1 MPVLSLSLPLAL
13 SLMLSSPAVAG
24 RGQVTGYV
32 RAGARPDFQGAGD
45 TLGYWNL
52 YGRLMNEGPYA
63 MVELDYDVIERQALS
78 NEPWTDI
85 HFRVEGGAISRASSE
100 GSLAGFITSQLYVR
114 GGNVLLPGV
123 TWQVG
128 TLDRFLGDLGLYD
141 MRPAQIFFETVGASA
156 LWERPRFEWLVG
168 FGDSGFFL
176 KPRAYSTVLTPGT
189 LFRVKLLDQLEI
201 GGGGMYRY
209 EPETS
214 GNVNAPHQTPGITY
228 ESWLR
233 GEAVQTWMQQNPN
246 QDFDFPDP
254 LATDAKSWKLVGYL
268 GTGGYGPV
276 IWNNCFASL
285 ERKHPES
292 TSTEWY
298 EGEEYTLYIHDFTD
312 ERTVLLVGDELQLRV
327 VPGRFDIAWAGLY
340 GKHTDGDNSLAP
352 SDHARRY
359 MSTVLRGQV
368 YFTDTV
374 HWLTETSIA
383 KEVSTN
389 GNQWREHADSLFANT
404 GGYANTRGLENGDTD
419 TRYTWQGKAG
429 LVLNPLGKGIYSRP
443 SLRFLYG
450 AQYSNQNN
458 AFGNSFVETIDQYN
472 AFGNVER
479 HWHHVL
485 SLETEAWF

>member
-1 MPVLSLSLPLAL
+1 MFASTF
-13 SLMLSSPAVAG
+13 LSSAALLASLAGPASAG
-24 RGQVTGYV
+24 SASVTGYV
-32 RAGARPDFQGAGD
+32 RAGARPDFQGAGA

-63 MVELDYDVIERQALS
+63 MIELDYDIIEREPLS
-78 NEPWTDI
+78 REPWTDL
-85 HFRVEGGAISRASSE
+85 HFRVEGGAISRASAE
-100 GSLAGFITSQLYVR
+100 GSLGGFLTSQLYVR
-114 GGNVLLPGV
+114 GGNVLLPDV
-123 TWQVG
+123 TWQIG

-156 LWERPRFEWLVG
+156 RWERPRFEWLVG
-168 FGDSGFFL
+168 FGDSGFFVN
-176 KPRAYSTVLTPGT
+176 PQSYSTILTPGT
-189 LFRVKLLDQLEI
+189 LFRVKVLDQLEL

-209 EPETS
+209 EPEGK
-214 GNVNAPHQTPGITY
+214 GNVNAPHHTPGLDY
-228 ESWLR
+228 ESWIR
-233 GEAVQTWMQQNPN
+233 GEAVQSWLQQNPN
-246 QDFDFPDP
+246 REIDFPDP
-254 LATDAKSWKLVGYL
+254 VSTDAQSWKLVGYL

-276 IWNNCFASL
+276 IWNNFFVSWEKL
-285 ERKHPES
+285 HPQT
-292 TSTEWY
+292 TSVEWY
-298 EGEEYTLYIHDFTD
+298 EGTEYTLYVHDFTD
-312 ERTVLLVGDELQLRV
+312 ERTVLLLGDELQMRV
-327 VPGRFDIAWAGLY
+327 VPGRFDIAWGGLY
-340 GKHTDGDNSLAP
+340 GRHKDGDNTIAP

-359 MSTVLRGQV
+359 MSTVFRGQV
-368 YFTDTV
+368 YITDTV

-383 KEVSTN
+383 KEVSEN
-389 GNQWREHADSLFANT
+389 GNAYREHQDSLFANT
-404 GGYANTRGLENGDTD
+404 DGRADARGLEMGDTD

-429 LVLNPLGKGIYSRP
+429 VVLNPLGKGIYSRP